1 MKCASQH
8 QHQIPPWMPNLQLR
22 GKTLLQIGRQSL
34 MDLSSLWDNWVK
46 NHSSWRKSWGL
57 LTVQG
62 VLIEL
67 SKKSTRVA
75 QVHGSITGKNV
86 LQIIQSVKDRK
97 EKRGTPEK
105 KRLEKSKKIK
115 KEIFFFLLQD
125 RISVWQWH
133 LCCYFTA
140 TSFLNKNLLRSLPI
154 DLQVFYFQSKL
165 LQTTSPEFLFLG
177 RHWWAGTSPR
187 RNLFFLGT
195 LAWHWKHTSEG
206 FQSWFTYSNIIQ
218 LFLFHCVICQDF
230 ELWFYFCV
238 SK

>member
-115 KEIFFFLLQD
+115 KEIFFSCCKIEWVCDNDICAVISQQHLSWIKIFWD
-125 RISVWQWH
+125 RCLSIFKSSISS
-133 LCCYFTA
+133 LSCC
-140 TSFLNKNLLRSLPI
+140 
-154 DLQVFYFQSKL
+154 KL
-165 LQTTSPEFLFLG
+165 LPLNFSF
-177 RHWWAGTSPR
+177 
-187 RNLFFLGT
+187 
-195 LAWHWKHTSEG
+195 
-206 FQSWFTYSNIIQ
+206 
-218 LFLFHCVICQDF
+218 
-230 ELWFYFCV
+230 
-238 SK
+238 